1 MSLLLTVYDSPDW
14 EAFLIALGVNIVAGM
29 PQDAFIQQSAIGSAL
44 SLDELDNL
52 SLILTDTNQLLIG
65 VVQAEFYIAQALIAG
80 RSLDEAS
87 IEWEQKTSR
96 LISYQSQNRRQVKL
110 FILHQAMAA
119 PKSFCDSQ
127 NGAFTS
133 TPITPQPYHHSL
145 QLLAACQY
153 VAQTAS
159 LQRLNTHL
167 QAAALPIKGGE
178 SINLNIAQILQE
190 HSANIAAKQQLE
202 TNLQS
207 LQGIEEQLKAELTE
221 RDEQYKDKCLS
232 LDAVVSQLA
241 ATKQQLDNTASM
253 RVQLEQQLQ
262 AITGER
268 DSHFRS
274 LQVTQELMESAILE
288 KDARETELSQQ
299 LSNITYELERL
310 AALRNQD
317 KVLHEEAISIL
328 SSERDALLNGLQNTQ
343 ELFES
348 VVAENTARH
357 TETCLARD
365 NALSELAKTSDQL
378 NSINKIQTQQEK
390 QLEIITDER
399 DTVLLELQRLQ
410 ELLEELSLKLQA
422 EQTNNKHAL
431 LARDK
436 QHAKEIAKFDLDLR
450 KIKAKAAC
458 AEFTAQLLQQEI
470 NQLKSSVSWKAAKP
484 VRILGSLVKKNE
496 NVNDTLSK
504 EIALLLNS
512 EYFDADWYLITYP
525 DVAAEHVNPAEH
537 YITHGAK
544 EGRIPSPLFD
554 GNWYL
559 EQYPDVANAGE
570 NPLIHFILFGQQEG
584 RSSSPKLLADHS
596 QQEEGI

>member
-44 SLDELDNL
+44 SLDELDNF

-159 LQRLNTHL
+159 LQRLNTRL

-190 HSANIAAKQQLE
+190 HSANIAAK
-202 TNLQS
+202 
-207 LQGIEEQLKAELTE
+207 
-221 RDEQYKDKCLS
+221 
-232 LDAVVSQLA
+232 
-241 ATKQQLDNTASM
+241 
-253 RVQLEQQLQ
+253 
-262 AITGER
+262 
-268 DSHFRS
+268 
-274 LQVTQELMESAILE
+274 
-288 KDARETELSQQ
+288 QQ

-399 DTVLLELQRLQ
+399 DTALLELQRLQ

-458 AEFTAQLLQQEI
+458 AEFAAQLLQQEI

-544 EGRIPSPLFD
+544 EGRIPGPLFD